1 MLILGRIKK
10 CRLNIEDEMKVD
22 FSETEFIRT
31 WEGFSLSSYRCSA
44 GVLTCGW
51 GCTGP
56 DILADTV
63 WTEEYAKERFM
74 KEIDLYCEKL
84 TKCLPPNITKNRFL
98 ACLSLSYNIGLPAF
112 QASTLLKCLKV
123 NDYGGAAEQFLVW
136 SKISVNGKKIF
147 NKGLHNRRKAEQ
159 LIFLKG

>member
-1 MLILGRIKK
+1 MKLTF
-10 CRLNIEDEMKVD
+10 EDCEI
-22 FSETEFIRT
+22 IRSF
-31 WEGFSLSSYRCSA
+31 EGYSAKAYRCSA

-84 TKCLPPNITKNRFL
+84 TKCLPSNITKNRFL

-112 QASTLLKCLKV
+112 QSSTLLKCLKI

-136 SKISVNGKKIF
+136 DKITLNGKKIM
-147 NKGLHNRRKAEQ
+147 NRGLHERRKKEQ
-159 LIFLKG
+159 ALFLKG